1 MKKKSKKI
9 ILFSFLTL
17 TAFALSAGF
26 YFYNKGP
33 VDVKNSRSISVKAD
47 ELYTLYSSDTV
58 KAGKK
63 FTSKVLLVQGE
74 ISEVS
79 TNLKN
84 EQIIL
89 VKTGTPGAY
98 VNCTLQETA
107 ENLVTGA
114 LVSIKGI
121 CSGIGEGDADL
132 GLPGDVYLTRC
143 FVTIK

>member
-1 MKKKSKKI
+1 MIKRSKKI
-9 ILFSFLTL
+9 FLFSFLAL
-17 TAFALSAGF
+17 LAFALTAGF
-26 YFYNKGP
+26 YLYNKGP
-33 VDVKNSRSISVKAD
+33 LDVRNSTSIAVNAD
-47 ELYTLYSSDTV
+47 ELYTLYTSDSV

-107 ENLVTGA
+107 ENLVPGA
-114 LVSIKGI
+114 QVSIKGI
-121 CSGIGEGDADL
+121 CSGIGEGDPGL

-143 FVTIK
+143 IVSNK